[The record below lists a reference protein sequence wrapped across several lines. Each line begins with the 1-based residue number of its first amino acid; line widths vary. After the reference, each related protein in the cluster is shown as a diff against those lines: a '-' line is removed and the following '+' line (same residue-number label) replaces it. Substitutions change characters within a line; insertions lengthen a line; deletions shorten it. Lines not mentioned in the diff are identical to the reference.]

1 MSAIAEAF
9 IAPPYIIPTSGGGA
23 FPAACNPLLTLA
35 PDFLVLSSLTVS
47 EDGKRLVV
55 RFYNPLSEAVQA
67 TVLFGVPVRLVC
79 RADAAE
85 NVLQQLELAENSRG
99 ADFKWGRPRS

>member
-1 MSAIAEAF
+1 M
-9 IAPPYIIPTSGGGA
+9 T
-23 FPAACNPLLTLA
+23 

-47 EDGKRLVV
+47 EDGKQLVV
-55 RFYNPLSEAVQA
+55 RFYNPLREAVQA

-85 NVLQQLELAENSRG
+85 NVLQQLELAENPRG
-99 ADFKWGRPRS
+99 CRLHVGPAEIVTLLVTPQGDA